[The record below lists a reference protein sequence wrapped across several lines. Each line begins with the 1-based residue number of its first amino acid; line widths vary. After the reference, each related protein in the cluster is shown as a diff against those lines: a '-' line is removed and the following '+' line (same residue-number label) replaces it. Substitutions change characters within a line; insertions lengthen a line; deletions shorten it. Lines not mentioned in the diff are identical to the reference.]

1 MQVADLIL
9 PVFAVIVS
17 GWVAGALRYVG
28 RDLSD
33 ALIHFAYNVAMPAL
47 LIVTIAHEPAR
58 SLLAWRFLIAFGGG
72 SLICFAIVFASLR
85 AFGGLGLAGAAMQG
99 WAASMTN
106 TGFVALPVLQAT
118 YGARAVLPAAIAT
131 VFVAV
136 VMFPAAVLMQELDPD
151 GRQGP
156 GFAPG
161 KLARHVILNPMVLST
176 LVGVAWAAAGVPVPG
191 PVDAYLQILADA
203 LTACALF
210 AVGLGVSMEGLR
222 ASIGRSAA
230 LAAVKLGLMPLIV
243 LGLAIA
249 LRLEPL
255 YLIAA
260 VVCAA
265 VPTAK
270 TVYILSGE
278 YRCEETT
285 VAATISLTTLCSI
298 LTLMAWIYVLARFF
312 PLA

>member
-1 MQVADLIL
+1 
-9 PVFAVIVS
+9 VFAVIVT
-17 GWVAGALRYVG
+17 GWLAGALGYLA

-58 SLLAWRFLIAFGGG
+58 SLLAGRFLIAFGGG
-72 SLICFAIVFASLR
+72 SLLCFAIVFGSLR
-85 AFGGLGLAGAAMQG
+85 VFGGQPLASAAMQG

-106 TGFVALPVLQAT
+106 TGFVALPVLKAT
-118 YGARAVLPAAIAT
+118 YGAPAVLPAAIAT
-131 VFVAV
+131 VFVAAI
-136 VMFPAAVLMQELDPD
+136 MFPAAVLMQELDPH
-151 GRQGP
+151 GSG
-156 GFAPG
+156 GSVSAPG

-176 LVGVAWAAAGVPVPG
+176 LVGVAWAASGVPMPG
-191 PVDAYLQILADA
+191 PVSAYLQILADA

-210 AVGLGVSMEGLR
+210 AIGLGVSIDSLR
-222 ASIGRSAA
+222 SNIGRSAA

-243 LGLAIA
+243 LGLSIV

-278 YRCEETT
+278 YQCEEST
-285 VAATISLTTLCSI
+285 VAATVSLTTLCSI
-298 LTLMAWIYVLARFF
+298 VTLIVWIYVLTKFF
-312 PLA
+312 PLT